1 MTTKT
6 KVSDVIYWFTVLCN
20 VTKGPG
26 EQKLAALA
34 IFLNLNFFSKDL
46 KHLYILN
53 CCHSSVN
60 LTNDPSDQYSSTA
73 DTKFL
78 NQRLQKHM
86 QLLSQPRTLEYITEL
101 ESGYNLA
108 KISTR
113 LG

>member
-1 MTTKT
+1 MTAKT

-46 KHLYILN
+46 KHLYIFN

-60 LTNDPSDQYSSTA
+60 LKNDPSDQYDSTA

-86 QLLSQPRTLEYITEL
+86 QIVIATENFGITES